1 MTPSSMKDRRDEIET
16 GCQAR
21 INRLKKANVWRAE
34 DEDEDEDEDEISGN
48 VFESTWLWVRTE
60 LLSVVFTRLLTRL
73 ACYQVV

>member
-21 INRLKKANVWRAE
+21 INRLKKANEWRAE
-34 DEDEDEDEDEISGN
+34 NEDEDEDEISGS

-60 LLSVVFTRLLTRL
+60 LLSVAFTRLLTRL